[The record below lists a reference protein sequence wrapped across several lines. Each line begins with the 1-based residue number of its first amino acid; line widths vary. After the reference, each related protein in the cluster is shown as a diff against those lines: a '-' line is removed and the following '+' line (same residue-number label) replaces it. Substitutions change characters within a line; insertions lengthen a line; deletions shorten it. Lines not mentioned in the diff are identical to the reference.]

1 MFLQSSASESI
12 ASLLEGSC
20 DFAVACGKAGTVRL
34 SVTVFAMNTI
44 DYAVCDPDCDSGLH

>member
-34 SVTVFAMNTI
+34 SVTLIIKAPILPIVGS
-44 DYAVCDPDCDSGLH
+44 DP